1 MVGPHL
7 SGFSGCHVGT
17 RGDFLES
24 SGPSKLA
31 EPWRHGALSCL
42 TNWNV
47 KTDQNIE
54 KRHARA
60 SEGNLGPQNPYSACS
75 APWPLLMRSGARRD
89 SSSLPSLSHD
99 GEPGQCLTRL
109 LPHQKKPELGS
120 CPIRKSLFCIVRAPG
135 EARTWSCPDGGPRP
149 HPENHK
155 STAQACPC
163 QGGHVS
169 RSAAEPPHGAR
180 TLRILPANEAL
191 ARSRLIRPP
200 WQQELPP
207 CKVTSILRQEGQGPG
222 SNSLHPGRLGLW
234 SYTGKGPLHA
244 LPLPPPR
251 SPPQRLP
258 LSQHLSQ
265 HLPLS
270 LLRSVCLSLSS
281 SVSNSRLDFPLLGT
295 SVPLS
300 VLLCPSVS
308 LLPVSLFITSR
319 PSFSVSLSPQCH
331 CLFSVSQL
339 IGLCLSQSLW
349 FSQPPPP
356 PPATSFF
363 TAWGCTSDLLANSPK
378 CLFQGPAPQFQVW
391 AFFFFTLLAQT
402 ASLPKLQP
410 ACHPNAAFCPS
421 PVSTPNGKAFSLTKN
436 SNHKNKERKIQ

>member
-17 RGDFLES
+17 GGAFLES

-54 KRHARA
+54 KQHARA

-75 APWPLLMRSGARRD
+75 APWPLLMRSGARQD

-234 SYTGKGPLHA
+234 SYTGKCPLHA

-319 PSFSVSLSPQCH
+319 PFFSVSLSPQCH

-349 FSQPPPP
+349 FSQPPRHLFLYRLGLHKRPP
-356 PPATSFF
+356 RQQSQNVSSRVQLPSFKS
-363 TAWGCTSDLLANSPK
+363 GL
-378 CLFQGPAPQFQVW
+378 
-391 AFFFFTLLAQT
+391 FFFHSAGSNCLTPQT
-402 ASLPKLQP
+402 SARL
-410 ACHPNAAFCPS
+410 S
-421 PVSTPNGKAFSLTKN
+421 P
-436 SNHKNKERKIQ
+436 